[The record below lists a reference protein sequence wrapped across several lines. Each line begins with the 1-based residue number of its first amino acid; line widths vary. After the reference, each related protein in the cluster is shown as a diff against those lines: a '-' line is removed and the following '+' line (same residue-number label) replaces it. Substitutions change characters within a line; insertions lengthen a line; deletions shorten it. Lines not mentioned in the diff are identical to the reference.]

1 VSVNRLVCSEIPDRA
16 SRDEDAGAYSGSGSL
31 GSNPSPAASLKALQ
45 LRGFLLPRQRLLAV
59 IDGLVNIGKERS
71 VRQIVRDET
80 DG

>member
-1 VSVNRLVCSEIPDRA
+1 
-16 SRDEDAGAYSGSGSL
+16 
-31 GSNPSPAASLKALQ
+31 LKALQ